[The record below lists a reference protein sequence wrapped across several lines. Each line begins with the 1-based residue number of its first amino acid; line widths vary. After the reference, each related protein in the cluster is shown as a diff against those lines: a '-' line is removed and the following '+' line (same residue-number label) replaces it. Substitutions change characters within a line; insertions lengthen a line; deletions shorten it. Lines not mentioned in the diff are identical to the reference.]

1 MIANH
6 VVRDALTMLR
16 RDATHAMRNP
26 MLTISA
32 LFTPMIML
40 LLFDGVFGGA
50 MSHSLVSG
58 TAAATYI
65 DYITPGIILMA
76 VGSSVSGTAISIN
89 IDQREGIIARFR
101 TMAISRTSVLTG
113 AVIGSVIRILFG
125 IVVLFAVAL
134 LLGFR
139 SSAGPVQWLA
149 ALGMIASLAI
159 AMTWLGVAFGL
170 FTKSAAGANSF
181 GLIPSFLPFISS
193 AFVPTESMPAGVRW
207 FAENQPYTPMIE
219 TLRGLLLGT
228 PVGTHWV
235 VAAGWCIVIGM
246 GGHLWAR
253 RLYNRDP
260 SRQAGPSVAQLM
272 GQ

>member
-1 MIANH
+1 MSANQT
-6 VVRDALTMLR
+6 VGDALTMMR

-32 LFTPMIML
+32 VFTPMIML

-50 MSHSLVSG
+50 MSHSLLSG
-58 TAAATYI
+58 AAAAPYI
-65 DYITPGIILMA
+65 DYLTPGIILMA

-113 AVIGSVIRILFG
+113 AAIGSVIRIALAT
-125 IVVLFAVAL
+125 VVVFVVAL

-139 SSAGPVQWLA
+139 SSAGLAQWFA
-149 ALGMIASLAI
+149 ALGMVALLAL
-159 AMTWLGVAFGL
+159 AMTWLGIAFGL
-170 FTKSAAGANSF
+170 LTRSAAGANSL

-219 TLRGLLLGT
+219 TLRGLLMGT
-228 PVGTHWV
+228 PIGNRWIF
-235 VAAGWCIVIGM
+235 AAAWCAAIG
-246 GGHLWAR
+246 LASYFWAR
-253 RLYNRDP
+253 HLYNRDP